1 MGTNL
6 TLMQQFLTQFQQIE
20 THSPIVQSPL
30 RKSFLN
36 QPSYFILDYLT
47 SLDKNSLQLCLE
59 AAIPYVLGRLIL
71 VTGFILIVVALTES
85 FDKAFQTVQ
94 TIRRKV
100 LKLIPETEDEKK
112 KRIIKYLLL
121 RINNLYP
128 MNACGYFSIEKST
141 LTSILS
147 VR

>member
-1 MGTNL
+1 M
-6 TLMQQFLTQFQQIE
+6 
-20 THSPIVQSPL
+20 
-30 RKSFLN
+30 
-36 QPSYFILDYLT
+36 
-47 SLDKNSLQLCLE
+47 E

-100 LKLIPETEDEKK
+100 QKMIPDTEDEKK
-112 KRIIKYLLL
+112 KRMIKYLLL
-121 RINNLYP
+121 RIDHLYP